1 MNHAS
6 AAALA
11 LLGTLAM
18 AMPVANASAPQ
29 GAVQLAHAHAHASHG
44 QAPEGHAAH
53 GQGGHAMAAAPSPE
67 AIAAMPVSAA
77 LAVSDCWI
85 RLVPAPAPSA
95 GYFVAANKGAQAV
108 TLTGAASPRYAAVML
123 HQTTHADGM
132 SRMSHV
138 QGAEIPAG
146 QKLEFKPGGYH
157 LMLEKP
163 TQEIKVGDT
172 VPMQFLLASGDK
184 AQADCEVKPANT
196 VAK

>member
-6 AAALA
+6 SAALA
-11 LLGTLAM
+11 LLGALAM
-18 AMPVANASAPQ
+18 AVPIAHASAPQ
-29 GAVQLAHAHAHASHG
+29 GAVQLAHAHGSHGHG
-44 QAPEGHAAH
+44 QAPEGHSAH

-67 AIAAMPVSAA
+67 AIAAMPVSTAF
-77 LAVSDCWI
+77 AVSNCWI
-85 RLVPAPAPSA
+85 RLVPSPAPSA
-95 GYFVAANKGAQAV
+95 GYFVAANKGAEAI
-108 TLTGAASPRYAAVML
+108 TLTGAASPRYAAIML

-138 QGAEIPAG
+138 QGAQVPAG

-172 VPMQFLLASGDK
+172 VPMQFLLASGEK

-196 VAK
+196 LAK